1 MSTIGER
8 VTSQKGYL
16 VVNKPGFNN
25 MADICNIFRNI
36 AFDKTQFLVRQLGD
50 SISVS
55 LQGDSAG
62 LGAEEEHHWLVESN
76 ATSSNSSSWIVRG
89 GYWLRELEEGLG
101 VSKIPLTC
109 DTGVWNEDYDARYKS
124 ITTATNVGSYYV
136 YLELDHPLKP
146 TTCVVKSSTTWP
158 AYTNAKSTM
167 VIAKTNCTSGTVEQY
182 LEGDYYDATY
192 ARPDA
197 QLPGQSSYSISV
209 NNSTGRTIQYDFVN
223 PPNTGMVAGD
233 LVEFRQVTGIGGV
246 PTLRYTSKVLDSVHA
261 DDADDALHADD
272 ADHAISSDWAD
283 YANAGSWP
291 TSFDH
296 PSLTDRNLSDAG
308 GHSYYWA
315 YSGWRNPDNL
325 SYKTTGDCFSNQF
338 AIQENSTL
346 NYWTNAAA
354 KITSSDFISL
364 VTKTNDIDITA
375 KRNLNESAVIHSSCS
390 TSYTIIQSVGNVSSV
405 SSSGFIKLDGDA
417 GVIIDSDA
425 NLVLV
430 STGNLDVDAGGT
442 VDIYGTSS
450 LQISA
455 QGGRAILL
463 DADIDLQTGG
473 QLQVNGTPGV
483 TMTGYS
489 VLDTTTGELHSIAT
503 TKGLMTT
510 G

>member
-1 MSTIGER
+1 MKLNLGRTVTKQSGKLFVNER
-8 VTSQKGYL
+8 
-16 VVNKPGFNN
+16 GFNA
-25 MADICNIFRNI
+25 MKDICNKLRNI
-36 AFDKTQFLVRQLGD
+36 DFDSNYFIVKNYGGGILV
-50 SISVS
+50 SMS
-55 LQGDSAG
+55 DSALTG
-62 LGAEEEHHWLVESN
+62 DEEEFHFKIESN
-76 ATSSNSSSWIVRG
+76 SASSALTDYYVRG
-89 GYWLRELEEGLG
+89 GVWRHQ
-101 VSKIPLTC
+101 SKNIVYNIFSTC
-109 DTGVWNEDYDARYKS
+109 DAGPWDENYEDTYKS
-124 ITTATNVGSYYV
+124 ITLASNAVSYIYA
-136 YLELDHPLKP
+136 ELDNRLLPTTVTIKSSLTKP
-146 TTCVVKSSTTWP
+146 TYDNTKDFEILGKVNTSSGVIDTQWFGGDIDRRVEQPDSNKTSPDTCSLER
-158 AYTNAKSTM
+158 N
-167 VIAKTNCTSGTVEQY
+167 NTSGVIQSY
-182 LEGDYYDATY
+182 LFPAGADTA
-192 ARPDA
+192 
-197 QLPGQSSYSISV
+197 
-209 NNSTGRTIQYDFVN
+209 
-223 PPNTGMVAGD
+223 MVAGD
-233 LVEFRQVTGIGGV
+233 LVEFRDLNGGIGGV
-246 PTLRYTSKVLDSVHA
+246 PSTAYTSKVLSA
-261 DDADDALHADD
+261 GN
-272 ADHAISSDWAD
+272 AD
-283 YANAGSWP
+283 YATNSNHAVWADVAALANVASSGWP
-291 TSFDH
+291 TSWDH

-308 GHSYYWA
+308 GHAYYWA
-315 YSGWRNPDNL
+315 YTGWRNPDSL